1 MRRMFKDNFNLAY
14 KNIRERMSRSILT
27 LLGIAIGI
35 MAIISLMAIGEGMQE
50 AVTGELSSLSD
61 TIIVTTGEGL
71 STSSMGMGGGISLS
85 EDNGEY
91 LTERDIADIQRI
103 HGVKDVNT
111 QLSSIGIARYNG
123 EDVGVYII
131 GMETESMEL
140 KYSLEDLES
149 GSLLKEGDKNKIV
162 IGYDVA
168 HEYFDTDVYVGGR
181 IKINGKKFVVNGIFA
196 EQGGGSISPT
206 GNVILLAL
214 EDFKKL
220 TGESDIRSAT
230 VTVYDIDD
238 VDLIAEKIEQEINE
252 NHGEDDYAT
261 ATTMSSILESIQ
273 SVIGIMQMVLLAIAS
288 IALVVASIGIMN
300 TMLTSVMERTHDIGI
315 MKAIGATNK
324 DVMLI
329 FIIEGILVSIV
340 GGAFGILFGI
350 FGSQAISALMSRSGM
365 GGGITLIPVITMT
378 SVGLAVGVSILVG
391 VLSSLYPA
399 WKAARMSPIEAV
411 RYE

>member
-1 MRRMFKDNFNLAY
+1 MLKDNFNLAY

-35 MAIISLMAIGEGMQE
+35 MAITSLMAIGEGMQD

-61 TIIVTTGEGL
+61 TIIVTTGEGI

-123 EDVGVYII
+123 EDVSVYII
-131 GMETESMEL
+131 GMETEPMEL
-140 KYSLEDLES
+140 KYGLEDIES

-168 HEYFDTDVYVGGR
+168 HEYFDTDVYIGGR
-181 IKINGKKFVVNGIFA
+181 IKINGKKFVVNGMFA
-196 EQGGGSISPT
+196 KQGGGSISPT
-206 GNVILLAL
+206 SNVILLTL
-214 EDFKKL
+214 GDFKKL
-220 TGESDIRSAT
+220 TGESNIRSAT
-230 VTVYDIDD
+230 VKVYDIDE
-238 VDLIAEKIEQEINE
+238 VDSIAEKIEQEINE

-329 FIIEGILVSIV
+329 FIIEGILVSVV
-340 GGAFGILFGI
+340 GGTFGILFGI
-350 FGSQAISALMSRSGM
+350 FGSQAISALMARSGM

-391 VLSSLYPA
+391 ILSSLYPA